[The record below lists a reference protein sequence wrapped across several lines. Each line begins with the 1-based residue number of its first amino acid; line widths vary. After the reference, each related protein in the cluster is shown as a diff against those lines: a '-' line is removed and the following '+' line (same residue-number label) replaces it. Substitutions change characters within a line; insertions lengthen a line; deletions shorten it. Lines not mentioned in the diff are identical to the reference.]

1 MSGTETI
8 ADEVANLAI
17 VDDVAVKQAPAL
29 SPVRRVWRMAWPII
43 GENLLE
49 TSMGIVDTMMV
60 AWLGAVAIAGV
71 GTAQQ
76 VMFFLISMLA
86 AFAIGSTI
94 LVAQAIGAQSTTHAS
109 QLARQSLVWAALLSI
124 PLAVVAFTLVEPVL
138 NLFGLEAEATR
149 IGVAYLQ
156 VTMATVVVMILLFIS
171 AGVLRGANDSRSPML
186 ARAIA
191 NVLNVV
197 LTYGLIFGAFG
208 LPELGAVGSAW
219 GTLAARLLA
228 LSLLLW
234 ILWRGRNGV
243 TIRGW
248 IGWRPNLATARKL
261 LNIGIPAA
269 LESVM
274 ITAGFMTLTKVVASI
289 GTVTLAAH
297 QVAFNALSLSFVPG
311 FGFGITATT
320 LVGQSIGAQRP
331 NEAAT
336 FTRIAMLGAVLWM
349 GAIALFLWFSA
360 GSIMKL
366 YTTDPALIQVGIEGL
381 RTVAFMQPLWAL
393 VIVYAGALR
402 GAGNTRFPMRTNTIS
417 TWVSVGLAY
426 LFVRLTGGSLIAVWG
441 AFGICA
447 APLAAVLWW
456 QFRRTIQAAT
466 SDATR

>member
-1 MSGTETI
+1 
-8 ADEVANLAI
+8 
-17 VDDVAVKQAPAL
+17 
-29 SPVRRVWRMAWPII
+29 
-43 GENLLE
+43 
-49 TSMGIVDTMMV
+49 
-60 AWLGAVAIAGV
+60 
-71 GTAQQ
+71 
-76 VMFFLISMLA
+76 
-86 AFAIGSTI
+86 
-94 LVAQAIGAQSTTHAS
+94 
-109 QLARQSLVWAALLSI
+109 
-124 PLAVVAFTLVEPVL
+124 
-138 NLFGLEAEATR
+138 
-149 IGVAYLQ
+149 
-156 VTMATVVVMILLFIS
+156 
-171 AGVLRGANDSRSPML
+171 VLRGANDSRSPML